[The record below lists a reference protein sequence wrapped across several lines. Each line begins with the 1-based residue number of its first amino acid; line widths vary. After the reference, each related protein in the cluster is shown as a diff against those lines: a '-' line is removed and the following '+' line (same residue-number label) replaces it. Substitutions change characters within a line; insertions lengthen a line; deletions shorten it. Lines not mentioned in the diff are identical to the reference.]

1 MSLKKCECI
10 ILRGDKFKETKKV
23 VTFFSLEDGK
33 IKGVASG
40 VGKMKSSHGSALEV
54 ITHSSM
60 IFYENPKSELGRINQ
75 CDIINPFSKLKK
87 KLDKL
92 QPAIYITELVRESI
106 PENMPAPDIFKLFL
120 FFLRLIDESDK
131 PPTNSMLRI
140 FEIRLIKMLGI
151 LPEFEICAICGRK
164 PHGSINVFDS
174 VQCGILCER
183 CGSSSGTTTKI
194 SRGGISFIRSAEN
207 IAMNKIKSLILG
219 KNQEREVREV
229 MRMVIVSFINKELN
243 SFKFLYNE
251 TLLLR
256 K

>member
-23 VTFFSLEDGK
+23 VTFFSLEYGK
-33 IKGVASG
+33 MKGVASG

-60 IFYENPKSELGRINQ
+60 VFYENPKSELGRINQ
-75 CDIINPFSKLKK
+75 CDIINSFSKIKGN
-87 KLDKL
+87 LDKL

-106 PENMPAPDIFKLFL
+106 PENIPAPDIFKLFM

-131 PPTNSMLRI
+131 PPTDSMLRI
-140 FEIRLIKMLGI
+140 FEVRLVKMLGI
-151 LPEFEICAICGRK
+151 LPDFETCAICGIK
-164 PHGSINVFDS
+164 PHTIVNVFDPVES
-174 VQCGILCER
+174 GILCER
-183 CGSSSGTTTKI
+183 CQRGGSVTKI

-207 IAMNKIKSLILG
+207 MPINKIKSLILG
-219 KNQEREVREV
+219 KKQGREVREV
-229 MRMVIVSFINKELN
+229 LHMIIVSFINKELN
-243 SFKFLYNE
+243 SFKFLYNDA
-251 TLLLR
+251 LLLR